1 VSRPVDAPELG
12 TLGPAVGSRSMGRY
26 RPGRAT
32 IPVRAAVPGEGVADP
47 STSPHQPPARPIRMP
62 FLEVKTPK
70 STRRV
75 ELSGDAVSVGRLPEN
90 TIQHSDEGLSR
101 HHAVIEPYGEG
112 WRVRDLGSRNGTR
125 LNGGRVAEAR
135 LRHGDVVKI
144 GPVEIHFVDPQEQD
158 GHRRATPDFAA
169 IAEERRRQKYDSNT
183 VDIDLSEVVA
193 GGVQTGYERRLREI
207 IDSGHDKTFDE
218 HDISLVDSRGVTVHA
233 ATAGGIEA
241 GRDEDAAESIR
252 TFRLLLLACF
262 RARATDLHLEP
273 RVEKSHVRLRVDGF
287 MVSAVE
293 LAPAIAKRVLGVVKI
308 LCQIDTTG
316 KAIVQDGHFS
326 VIVKGRRVD
335 YRVSLTPSVH
345 GQKLV
350 IRVLDSSNAPSR
362 LHELGLLPWMYDR
375 LRLIATK
382 DAGML
387 LACGPTGSGKTTTL
401 YSCLREIDVEQ
412 RNAITI
418 EDPVEYHLEGCTQIP
433 IDHKQGN
440 TFATILRSVLRQD
453 PDVIFVGE
461 IRDIETANVAMQAA
475 MTGHL
480 VYSTVHAKDSIGS
493 IFRLLDLGVES
504 YLVANAI
511 NLIIAQRLVRL
522 LCDSCKKAVVPTP
535 AQTMRMGR
543 AIEGIARIY
552 QPQACTIC
560 LGTGFVGRRALFEL
574 LEFTDGLRD
583 VVLKKPTIAEIRS
596 ILSQGHFTSLPQ
608 YGWHLVAQGLT
619 SVEEIERVATSE

>member
-1 VSRPVDAPELG
+1 MA
-12 TLGPAVGSRSMGRY
+12 
-26 RPGRAT
+26 
-32 IPVRAAVPGEGVADP
+32 
-47 STSPHQPPARPIRMP
+47 
-62 FLEVKTPK
+62 FLEVKSPAGN
-70 STRRV
+70 RRL
-75 ELSGDAVSVGRLPEN
+75 ELDADPISIGRLPDN
-90 TIQHSDEGLSR
+90 VIHVSDQGLSR
-101 HHAVIEPYGEG
+101 NHAVIEPYGDA
-112 WRVRDLGSRNGTR
+112 WRVRDLGSRNGTKV
-125 LNGGRVAEAR
+125 NGTRVAEAR
-135 LRHGDVVKI
+135 LRHGDVVRL
-144 GPVEIHFVDPQEQD
+144 GSVEIRFIEPTDPGAVKRQ
-158 GHRRATPDFAA
+158 TPDYAA
-169 IAEERRRQKYDSNT
+169 IAESARRRNYDSNT
-183 VDIDLSEVVA
+183 VDVDLSEVVA
-193 GGVQTGYERRLREI
+193 ANVQTDYEKRLREI
-207 IDSGHDKTFDE
+207 IDAGIDASFVE
-218 HDISLVDSRGVTVHA
+218 HEIALVDTRGSIVHA
-233 ATAGGIEA
+233 ASADGVEA
-241 GRDEDAAESIR
+241 GRDSEAAESIR
-252 TFRLLLLACF
+252 LFRLLLLACF
-262 RARATDLHLEP
+262 RSRATDLHLEP
-273 RVEKSHVRLRVDGF
+273 RVDRSVVRLRVDGF
-287 MVSAVE
+287 MVTAVE
-293 LAPAIAKRVLGVVKI
+293 LAPHIAKRVLGVIKI
-308 LCQIDTTG
+308 LCQIDTTH

-326 VIVKGRRVD
+326 VQVKGRRVD

-362 LHELGLLPWMYDR
+362 LHELGLVPWMYER

-480 VYSTVHAKDSIGS
+480 VYSTVHAKDSIAA

-522 LCDSCKKAVVPTP
+522 LCQNCRKGVVPTP
-535 AQTMRMGR
+535 AQTLRMGR
-543 AIEGIARIY
+543 AIEGVPRIY
-552 QPQACTIC
+552 SPQGCTLC

-574 LEFTDGLRD
+574 LEFNDQLRD
-583 VVLKKPTIAEIRS
+583 VILRKPTIAEIRAV
-596 ILSQGHFTSLPQ
+596 LSQGLFMSLQQ
-608 YGWHLVAQGLT
+608 YGWQLVAQGLT
-619 SVEEIERVATSE
+619 SVEEIERVASGD